1 MKKTLKN
8 ILTVLSIVCVSV
20 FVAAIGVSAA
30 TSSDYGLEVFGNTV
44 SSSYKSNENE
54 GWSFDSSTNTLT
66 ITDGEKFTAAFEK
79 MAKDANETTATLKE
93 YRPNIGKVDYAYYM
107 AAVEVKS
114 LSNLT
119 VKITDEISIG
129 NSNWGS
135 QNKSVVS
142 DSPYNVYTYGFYSS
156 SGGITVTGGGKLTV
170 YSTESAFYANGD
182 FNTNNVE
189 LELNTY
195 NTAAIYA
202 QGKIIINNGSKVFA
216 KTNYLGGIY
225 ESYSSFSDYSKS
237 KNGTVKYDSMAAVL
251 SAQGTNANGITVA
264 NNSELKVT
272 AKPTEIFE
280 DERKLTLNK
289 EKMPEGFEEEYS
301 DGTRAYYSVWADSA
315 DITVSEKSNLIV
327 NMNPHYNLYKWFDLE
342 DGKFDWVCLF
352 RTIAVNASNIT
363 AIDSYIEVT
372 SNGAGNETLGHDP
385 YLFSNQTFYYPRSG
399 YTTDNSLRDSMVN
412 FYGASSMMLNMGL
425 GYGSEADAQSNFYR
439 LLDTDG
445 GNFDF
450 KETYNSKKY
459 YLTKYTDTSHRVGLY
474 MYLKS
479 YEKGSTYYL
488 RKNGDQYEYSEY
500 FDFRSDIKQISSNTL
515 DIAALGWSD
524 KTLHIKSG
532 DYAIKLPENNNLKIF
547 DGSESSTVTIKLE
560 GGKTYNGSYDV
571 TFAGKLIVEGDGI
584 IKELWTH
591 GTKELDWEGDPG
603 IFLLSEPEFYVKSGT
618 IAGGSSGGVH
628 ISVQGGNVAFNEDM
642 QSTNVPINSRTLK
655 RITIDLGE
663 YADIFTS
670 DMIRISSEF
679 SYNTTGIYPVDG
691 KIYFWENENKIWNV
705 GDHPSQMAFNHLEIT
720 EDYTYYVYPKQATDS
735 QGNVINRQYTLY
747 RLPERV
753 EVKTVDKDTFFV
765 TGTDGYATNMELNSF
780 YYVRVVDRPAYS
792 DPLYTDETTTTV
804 LSVSH
809 TPQNGD
815 YVEWTCKDKDGK
827 QITLG
832 RVYDSLS
839 LTAEKLHYQYH
850 DYQCVLYSIDG
861 TVKKTHNFD
870 IHILVYYNTESKH
883 ANRGETVTFEAQYYT
898 DGTWLEDY
906 GFEWCWQWRAGS
918 KASWNTVDDTDAFYE
933 YTAFWESYENSAH
946 CYEFRRVAYLNRI
959 NEESVFLPSPTML
972 LTMCAY
978 ITSAPEKVEI
988 QSNDPAESIDIT
1000 VEATRAH
1007 YVWWGKSDMDGNNW
1021 VEIKG
1026 ANSLTLSL
1034 PRSEYTDEN
1043 GNWDP
1048 AKVNG
1053 IYTCSVYDM
1062 GYGSVASVE
1071 ISVEVI
1077 EPLYFTSALP
1087 DKLAATG
1094 NLAYYNAS
1102 VGGPLE
1108 RVNDIWWE
1116 YSLDDGS
1123 TWIKMSS
1130 RDSSE
1135 YYRVS
1140 YEYTFLWVDTGL
1152 FGYVSG
1158 SKLEFNTAD
1167 IDAEKVL
1174 LRSGMRDNRSVTYYT
1189 NVSTL
1194 TFVDMPVIARQPQS
1208 QTVNLKLGTASMDF
1222 DFEEPIPSE
1231 YTVTYQWQVLREYLD
1246 ESNNYWENINSGNF
1260 YTCNDQSIEF
1270 NLNNIART
1278 NVLTHTYRC
1287 KISFTNAQ
1295 GNTIDVYTEPATLEI
1310 VKDHT
1315 HSWATEWTTDGTH
1328 HWHECTAKGC
1338 DVINNTDKPGY
1349 GAHSGTDDGDCTTAV
1364 VCECGYIITAAN
1376 AQHSYDAWQSNDNN
1390 THTHRC
1396 TVDGC
1401 NIYETKDCTGGQ
1413 ATYFKK
1419 AVCKDCNT
1427 EYGNLLTDTTA
1438 PNGEITVGTNKWNSF
1453 LNTITFG
1460 IFFKDTQSVTIT
1472 AIDDSY
1478 DHAGYTDDKAV
1489 KVEYYLHSG
1498 DTALT
1503 QADLAGKEFA
1513 EYDRAFNINP
1523 DNKYVV
1529 YARLTDHAGNVTYI
1543 SSEGVVLDATA
1554 PAITGV
1560 TDGSICYT
1568 TQKAVV
1574 ADENLESVTLN
1585 GVSIEGTT
1593 VTLDGDKDEVY
1604 TIVATDKSGNIT
1616 TVTVTMKPI
1625 SSLEESIDGVN
1636 GENVNSSNKEA
1647 IEAVKESVSE
1657 VDTSNATDSEKEAL
1671 NDIDERCNEL
1681 LDIIDKAQ
1689 KAKETENIKNAEEIS
1704 PDNVTEDDRE
1714 ALDKAKADF
1723 EKALEDYGS
1732 NYTDDETTNIELDLE
1747 RIDES
1752 LKVLDNV
1759 KAVEDLITAIPDTFK
1774 PDDLDTVQK
1783 IQNAKKS
1790 YDALTDYEKSL
1801 ISKDIKAKLDTLI
1814 KGINAYIFYEG
1825 SGGIWTIGQ
1834 SGALT
1839 FTANG
1844 AYSKFT
1850 GIKVDGVIVGAE
1862 KYTAK
1867 SGSTIISLKADYL
1880 DTLSVG
1886 THTLTVLYTDGE
1898 ANTEFEVKKAPEETT
1913 ITEETTNTEE
1923 TEETAKPNNNTSK
1936 KSPQTG
1942 NDINSTLWLAL
1953 LLSCGGA
1960 IIVTGAYSKRKKHSA
1975 K

>member
-8 ILTVLSIVCVSV
+8 ILTVISIVCVSV
-20 FVAAIGVSAA
+20 LVAAIGVSAS
-30 TSSDYGLEVFGNTV
+30 TPPDYGLEVFGNTV

-54 GWSFDSSTNTLT
+54 GWSFDPATNTIT
-66 ITDGEKFTAAFEK
+66 ITDGAKFTAAFEK
-79 MAKDANETTATLKE
+79 MAKEANETTVAFKE
-93 YRPNIGKVDYAYYM
+93 YRPNIGRVEYAYYI

-119 VKITDEISIG
+119 VRITDEISIG

-135 QNKSVVS
+135 QSKSVVS
-142 DSPYNVYTYGFYSS
+142 DSPYNVYTYGFYSP

-170 YSTESAFYANGD
+170 YSTESAFYANGY
-182 FNTNNVE
+182 FNADKVD
-189 LELNTY
+189 LDLNTY

-202 QGKIIINNGSKVFA
+202 QGKILINNSSKVFA

-225 ESYSSFSDYSKS
+225 ESYSSLSDYSKS
-237 KNGTVKYDSMAAVL
+237 KNGTVRYDSMAAVL
-251 SAQGTNANGITVA
+251 SAKGTYANGITVA

-289 EKMPEGFEEEYS
+289 EKMPEGFEKEYS

-315 DITVSEKSNLIV
+315 DITVREKSNLIV
-327 NMNPHYNLYKWFDLE
+327 NMNPHHNLYKWFDPR
-342 DGKFDWVCLF
+342 DGKFDWLCLF
-352 RTIAVNASNIT
+352 RTIAVNASSIT

-372 SNGAGNETLGHDP
+372 SNCAGNETLGHDP
-385 YLFSNQTFYYPRSG
+385 YLFSNQTFYYPSSG
-399 YTTDNSLRDSMVN
+399 YTTDNSLRGSMFY

-439 LLDTDG
+439 LLDTDSAD
-445 GNFDF
+445 FDF
-450 KETYNSKKY
+450 KETYNSKNY
-459 YLTKYTDTSHRVGLY
+459 YLTKYTDTNHRVGLY

-479 YEKGSTYYL
+479 YEKGPTYYL
-488 RKNGDQYEYSEY
+488 RKNGNQYEYSEY
-500 FDFRSDIKQISSNTL
+500 FDFRSGIKQISSNTL

-532 DYAIKLPENNNLKIF
+532 DYTIKLPVNNNLKIF
-547 DGSESSTVTIKLE
+547 DGSESSTITIKLE
-560 GGKTYNGSYDV
+560 GGKTYNGSYDM

-591 GTKELDWEGDPG
+591 KTMELDWEGDPG
-603 IFLLSEPEFYVKSGT
+603 IFLLREPEFYVKSGT

-642 QSTNVPINSRTLK
+642 QSTYVPVNSRTLK

-670 DMIRISSEF
+670 DMLRMSSNF
-679 SYNTTGIYPVDG
+679 PYDTTGIYPIDG
-691 KIYFWENENKIWNV
+691 KIYFWEHENKLGFV

-720 EDYTYYVYPKQATDS
+720 DDYTYYVYPKRATDS
-735 QGNVINRQYTLY
+735 EGNVINRQFTLY
-747 RLPERV
+747 RLPERT
-753 EVKTVDKDTFFV
+753 EVFTTNDGDYFASGTEDYAKNV
-765 TGTDGYATNMELNSF
+765 TLDSF
-780 YYVRVVDRPAYS
+780 YYAQVVDRPAYD
-792 DPLYTDETTTTV
+792 DPLYTEETKKTV
-804 LSVSH
+804 LPGSKVV

-815 YVEWTCKDKDGK
+815 YVEWTCKDKDEK

-832 RVYDSLS
+832 RAYDSLS

-870 IHILVYYNTESKH
+870 VHILVYYNTESKH
-883 ANRGETVTFEAQYYT
+883 ADRGETVTFEAQYYT

-906 GFEWCWQWRAGS
+906 GFQWCWQWRAGS
-918 KASWNTVDDTDAFYE
+918 NASWNTVDDTDAFYQ

-946 CYEFRRVAYLNRI
+946 CYQFRRVAYLNRI

-988 QSNDPAESIDIT
+988 LSNDPAESIDIT

-1007 YVWWGKSDMDGNNW
+1007 YVWWGKKDMDGNNW
-1021 VEIKG
+1021 AEIKG

-1043 GNWDP
+1043 GKWDP
-1048 AKVNG
+1048 DKVNG

-1062 GYGSVASVE
+1062 GYGSVDSVD
-1071 ISVEVI
+1071 IIVEVI
-1077 EPLYFTSALP
+1077 DPPYFTSELP
-1087 DKLAATG
+1087 DKVTATDG
-1094 NLAYYNAS
+1094 LAYYTTNI
-1102 VGGPLE
+1102 GGSLE

-1123 TWIKMSS
+1123 TWIKMMES
-1130 RDSSE
+1130 DSSDSHQ
-1135 YYRVS
+1135 V
-1140 YEYTFLWVDTGL
+1140 
-1152 FGYVSG
+1152 GYLYSFILTESGFVGYFSG
-1158 SKLEFNTAD
+1158 SDLEFNAAG

-1174 LRSGMRDNRSVTYYT
+1174 IRSGMDDNNSKTYYT

-1194 TFVDMPVIARQPQS
+1194 TFVDMPVISRQPQS
-1208 QTVNLKLGTASMDF
+1208 QALNINLGTGYMDF
-1222 DFEEPIPSE
+1222 AFEEPLPSE
-1231 YTVTYQWQVLREYLD
+1231 YTVSYQWQIKIDYGTIYP
-1246 ESNNYWENINSGNF
+1246 YWENINSNNK
-1260 YTCNDQSIEF
+1260 YTCNDQRIDF
-1270 NLNNIART
+1270 NLKNIASVGILT
-1278 NVLTHTYRC
+1278 NEYRC
-1287 KISFTNAQ
+1287 KISFTDAE
-1295 GNTIDVYTEPATLEI
+1295 GTTIYVYTEPATLEI

-1315 HSWATEWTTDGTH
+1315 HRWATEWTTDGTH

-1349 GAHSGTDDGDCTTAV
+1349 GAHSDTDDGDCTTAV

-1376 AQHSYDAWQSNDNN
+1376 AQHSFDAWQSNGNN
-1390 THTHRC
+1390 MHTHRC

-1401 NIYETKDCTGGQ
+1401 NIYETRDCTGGQ
-1413 ATYFKK
+1413 ASYFKK
-1419 AVCKDCNT
+1419 AVCENCNT
-1427 EYGNLLTDTTA
+1427 EYGNLLTDTKA
-1438 PNGEITVGTNKWNSF
+1438 PNGEISIGTNKWNSF

-1478 DHAGYTDDKAV
+1478 DHAGYADDKAV
-1489 KVEYYLHSG
+1489 KVEYYLYSG

-1503 QADLAGKEFA
+1503 QADLAGLTFTA
-1513 EYDRAFNINP
+1513 YNGTFNINP

-1529 YARLTDHAGNVTYI
+1529 YVRLTDHAGNVTYI

-1568 TQKAVV
+1568 TQTAVV

-1585 GVSIEGTT
+1585 GVSVDGTT
-1593 VTLDGDKDEVY
+1593 VTLDGNKDAVY

-1616 TVTVTMKPI
+1616 IFTVTMKPI
-1625 SSLEESIDGVN
+1625 SSLAESIDGVN
-1636 GENVNSSNKEA
+1636 GENVNSSNKDT

-1671 NDIDERCNEL
+1671 SGIDERCNEL

-1689 KAKETENIKNAEEIS
+1689 EAIETENIKDAEEIN
-1704 PDNVTEDDRE
+1704 PDNVAEDDRE
-1714 ALDKAKADF
+1714 ALEKAKTDL
-1723 EKALEDYGS
+1723 EKALEDNGS
-1732 NYTDDETTNIELDLE
+1732 NYTDDEKANIELDLE

-1752 LKVLDNV
+1752 LKVLDDV
-1759 KAVEDLITAIPDTFK
+1759 KAVEDLIAELPESVE
-1774 PDDLDTVQK
+1774 PDDLDTVQS
-1783 IQNAKKS
+1783 ILNAS
-1790 YDALTDYEKSL
+1790 DAYNALTDYEKSL
-1801 ISKDIKAKLDTLI
+1801 VSKDAKEKLYTLTA
-1814 KGINAYIFYEG
+1814 GISAYMVYEG
-1825 SGGIWTIGQ
+1825 NGGLWTIGQ

-1850 GIKVDGVIVGAE
+1850 GIKVDGVLVDA
-1862 KYTAK
+1862 KYYTAK
-1867 SGSTIISLKADYL
+1867 SGSTIISLNADYL
-1880 DTLSVG
+1880 NTLSAG

-1898 ANTEFEVKKAPEETT
+1898 AEAEFEVVKQAEA
-1913 ITEETTNTEE
+1913 E
-1923 TEETAKPNNNTSK
+1923 TEKPNNKNKNTSK
-1936 KSPQTG
+1936 QSPETG
-1942 NDINSTLWLAL
+1942 NDINSAMWLML

-1960 IIVTGAYSKRKKHSA
+1960 IIVTSAYGKRKKQSR
-1975 K
+1975 